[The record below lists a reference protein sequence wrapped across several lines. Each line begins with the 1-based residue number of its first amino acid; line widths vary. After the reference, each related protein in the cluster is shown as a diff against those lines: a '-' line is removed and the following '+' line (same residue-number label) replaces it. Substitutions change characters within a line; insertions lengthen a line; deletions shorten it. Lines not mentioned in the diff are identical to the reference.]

1 MPRSND
7 EAAHELNAL
16 RIDRDLSMAW
26 IARRINRNFVWVAR
40 KLKGEVSITIDDY
53 NLILDAI
60 LSVPVKDTAA
70 K

>member
-1 MPRSND
+1 MPKSND
-7 EAAHELNAL
+7 EAARELNAL

-26 IARRINRNFVWVAR
+26 ISRRIDRNYIWVAR

-53 NLILDAI
+53 NLILNAI
-60 LSVPVKDTAA
+60 LSVPVKETAA